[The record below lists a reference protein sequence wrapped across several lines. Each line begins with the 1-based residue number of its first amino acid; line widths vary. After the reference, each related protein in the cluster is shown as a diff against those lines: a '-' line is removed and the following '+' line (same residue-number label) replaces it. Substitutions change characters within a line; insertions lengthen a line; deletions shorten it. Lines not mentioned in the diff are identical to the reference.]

1 MEYLIYILLIGLAV
15 VLFIGGFLYVWLKDE
30 INAMREYFE
39 IGK

>member
-1 MEYLIYILLIGLAV
+1 MEYLIYILLFFLAI

-30 INAMREYFE
+30 IRAIQEYFE